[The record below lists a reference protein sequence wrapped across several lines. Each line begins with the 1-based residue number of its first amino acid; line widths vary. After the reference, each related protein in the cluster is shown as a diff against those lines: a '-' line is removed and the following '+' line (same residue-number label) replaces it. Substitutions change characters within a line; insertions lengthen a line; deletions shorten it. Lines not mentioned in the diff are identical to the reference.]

1 LIANLGSNFRSS
13 GDLVFDSANNR
24 FFAIS
29 DEFGSDALYSV
40 GFNTQTNSVT
50 SVARIGSIG
59 FDNVWGVSLQ
69 QGVLRGYTSGDQEIV
84 INPFT
89 GAGTLSRGIPRLSGS
104 ISGASGLN
112 NDNNAPPFVIQ
123 RWETKRGAFWD
134 TQQWVVGDFNG
145 DGTDDLAKAF
155 SDNGLASIDA
165 HISTGSSF
173 AMQRWQTRGGGFWD
187 AQKWLVGDF
196 NGDGRDDM
204 VKAFNDGGLASIDT
218 HVSNGSSFAIQRWET
233 QRGGFWDAQKWL
245 VGDFNGDGRDD
256 LAKAFNDGGLASIDT
271 HVSNGSSFAIQRW
284 ETQRGGFWDAQKWLV
299 GDFNGDGR
307 DDLIKVFND
316 GGLASIDVHISTGS
330 SFNIQRWGTQQGGF
344 WDAQK
349 WVVGDFNG
357 DGRDDMAK
365 AFSDNGLASIDV
377 HISTGSSF
385 NIQRWG
391 TQQGGFWD
399 AQKWLAGNFD
409 GDNSDEL
416 AKVFSDS
423 GLASIDVHR

>member
-1 LIANLGSNFRSS
+1 
-13 GDLVFDSANNR
+13 
-24 FFAIS
+24 
-29 DEFGSDALYSV
+29 
-40 GFNTQTNSVT
+40 
-50 SVARIGSIG
+50 
-59 FDNVWGVSLQ
+59 
-69 QGVLRGYTSGDQEIV
+69 VLRGYTSGDQEIV

-123 RWETKRGAFWD
+123 RGETKRGAFWD